1 MDLKKKMKN
10 FFTLTRK
17 ANGGFTLVEL
27 IVVIA
32 ILAILGGVAVP
43 AYSGYIEKA
52 DRAADA
58 QLLADVNKAFAAAC
72 MVEGLDNYNASGA
85 TASIGNDKK
94 IDTITFPNF
103 DTNKFNATFDSFF
116 DNEGEFK
123 KFEELYYETAIGG
136 FAEEYSVTVTYN
148 GKELTFSASQINALK
163 NSTFLNAAKGLGLD
177 KLLGKLDFV
186 TGFAEALLTPD
197 GENQSSALN
206 AVIADPIFQR
216 TFAGYLGI
224 DTTNLSDEEV
234 SDAIFRKYT
243 DEDGNHIISKEKQ
256 QSMMANALVLYAAQN
271 STMTKQDA
279 TSLLTGDAKKSI
291 LATLNGSNDT
301 AANTPAAMAQAA
313 LAYGM
318 YTSYAHYTGDQTLID
333 KAASPNA
340 LDVMNMLNDDN
351 FKTYISGPQGQQ
363 DLDGYLNAM
372 DMIDTAAKD
381 NTVAGGVLD
390 NGFTDEE
397 LGKLLGDI
405 LK

>member
-72 MVEGLDNYNASGA
+72 MVKGVDNYNAGA
-85 TASIGNDKK
+85 NNPKIEDGKIGDITVAGVPDEEFKTA
-94 IDTITFPNF
+94 FE
-103 DTNKFNATFDSFF
+103 SFF

-186 TGFAEALLTPD
+186 TGFAEALLSPGAET
-197 GENQSSALN
+197 QSDALN
-206 AVIADPIFQR
+206 AVITDPIFQK

-224 DTTNLSDEEV
+224 DTTGMDK
-234 SDAIFRKYT
+234 DKIATAIGAWAKANPEANQT
-243 DEDGNHIISKEKQ
+243 E
-256 QSMMANALVLYAAQN
+256 MMSNALVLYAAQN

-279 TSLLTGDAKKSI
+279 TSLLTGDAKQSI

-333 KAASPNA
+333 KAASTNA

-351 FKTYISGPQGQQ
+351 FKTYVSGPQGQK

-372 DMIDTAAKD
+372 GMIDTAAKD
-381 NTVAGGVLD
+381 STVAGGVLD
-390 NGFTDEE
+390 NGFTDEA